1 MFFGV
6 PVVDLTYHQV
16 ELFGYARHFKHMM
29 TELKSKPPEEYYD
42 DPDKLI
48 EYVEAGKNADKMI
61 EKSKKNEKEHSAMS
75 VVGATKQD
83 LERMGLSAGNHEI
96 GDVNLSNVAA
106 QKEGSLDMEDM
117 IKIHDKGH
125 L

>member
-1 MFFGV
+1 
-6 PVVDLTYHQV
+6 
-16 ELFGYARHFKHMM
+16 
-29 TELKSKPPEEYYD
+29 
-42 DPDKLI
+42 
-48 EYVEAGKNADKMI
+48 MI

-96 GDVNLSNVAA
+96 GDVNLSKVAA

-117 IKIHDKGH
+117 IKIHEKGH